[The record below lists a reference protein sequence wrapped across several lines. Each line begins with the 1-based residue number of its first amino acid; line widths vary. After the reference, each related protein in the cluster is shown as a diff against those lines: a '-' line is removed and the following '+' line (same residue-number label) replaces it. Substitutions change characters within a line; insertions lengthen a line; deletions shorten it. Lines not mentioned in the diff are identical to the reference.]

1 VVINSHLRYICSRI
15 FYHNP
20 PGEGKTMNNHPMT
33 PAQLKKVEEELQRKK
48 PEVNQWV
55 CIVFLLFNIA
65 IMAVTSEWV
74 SAVK

>member
-1 VVINSHLRYICSRI
+1 
-15 FYHNP
+15 
-20 PGEGKTMNNHPMT
+20 MNNHPMT
-33 PAQLKKVEEELQRKK
+33 PAQLKKVEEQLKRDE

-55 CIVFLLFNIA
+55 CIAFLLFNIA